1 MMKHADTVKADTCRT
16 KARAAEDDAADFRS
30 EAAGSRGVAPKL
42 SAAYVAA
49 ADALDALAAALN
61 ERAAE
66 FDESAR
72 LTS

>member
-1 MMKHADTVKADTCRT
+1 MKHPDTVKADTCRT

-30 EAAGSRGVAPKL
+30 EAYSARVVAPKL
-42 SAAYVAA
+42 AAAYSDAA
-49 ADALDALAAALN
+49 EALAALAAALN